1 MQNKL
6 ILLLTLVF
14 AAVALPQEDE
24 FQSAMQDYKKGDY
37 QTAIPKLKKA
47 SESLKNPQDKASA
60 YLTLGL
66 IYQVLNDEENA
77 KIQFSNAYV
86 VNPDLTLDRDYYA
99 PRTIELFGQAKQE
112 GMLRLERGEQLYS
125 QAKYEES
132 LQQLHT
138 GIRLIK
144 TTSPQIDRVHI
155 VKAHFTAAKIYQVL
169 NQDSRAVEEFE
180 MALILNPELPDLDPE
195 LYSGATIQLFQKAK
209 LAGNQAL
216 NEARR
221 LLASKEYDSAI
232 QVLEKN
238 SNLYFAKGTK
248 KDAAFLL
255 AKAYYSTQKEERAA
269 EAVTA
274 LLNIDPAF
282 EASGKETD
290 MSFGEFFEAQK
301 FKVNGIRP
309 KILIV
314 RGSNN
319 PAHELAIRGF
329 KDEIKAELAESS
341 IGDFKNKMQSFQPQA
356 IFTAGT
362 DALHAIQK
370 AKSKLPVVFTNVP
383 RGETGGVKN
392 SNIGGIYL
400 EIPIESQFSF
410 LTAVLPAARK
420 VGMLYS
426 EDGGLRL
433 VEDAKRAGRE
443 YGLEIAARSLE
454 HPDDLADT
462 LNRLSGIDVF
472 WLTLDNSVVNSS
484 EVFQELLQLTS
495 RKGIPV
501 FAYHEALVEKGAL
514 LSVSSNFETMG
525 KQAGE
530 LMQKLLSKPSVDTVP
545 AVFPTLSKLA
555 INVSVAKK
563 LKVDL
568 NPSVIT
574 SATLVYK

>member
-1 MQNKL
+1 MKKRFL
-6 ILLLTLVF
+6 LLLTLIF
-14 AAVALPQEDE
+14 ATAALPQEDDL
-24 FQSAMQDYKKGDY
+24 QSAMQDYRKGDY
-37 QTAIPKLKKA
+37 QAAIPKLKKA
-47 SESLKNPQDKASA
+47 SESLENPQDKASA

-86 VNPDLTLDRDYYA
+86 VNPNLTLDRDYYS
-99 PRTIELFGQAKQE
+99 PKTIELFGQAKQE
-112 GMLRLERGEQLYS
+112 GMLRLERGEELYS

-138 GIRLIK
+138 GIQLIK

-169 NQDSRAVEEFE
+169 NQDSKAVQEFE

-195 LYSGATIQLFQKAK
+195 LYSGATIQLFQKAR
-209 LAGNQAL
+209 LAGNQVL

-238 SNLYFAKGTK
+238 RNLYFAKGTK

-255 AKAYYSTQKEERAA
+255 AKAYYSTQKKERAA

-274 LLNIDPAF
+274 LLNIDPSF
-282 EASGKETD
+282 EASGKEAD

-301 FKVNGIRP
+301 FKVRGIRP

-329 KDEIKAELAESS
+329 KEEIKAELAETNL
-341 IGDFKNKMQSFQPQA
+341 GDFKNKMQAFQPQA
-356 IFTAGT
+356 VFAAGT
-362 DALHAIQK
+362 DALHMIQK
-370 AKSKLPVVFTNVP
+370 AKPQIPVVFTNVP
-383 RGETGGVKN
+383 RGETSGMKS

-400 EIPIESQFSF
+400 EIPFESQFSF
-410 LTAVLPAARK
+410 LTAVLPKARK

-426 EDGGLRL
+426 KDAGQSLA
-433 VEDAKRAGRE
+433 EDAKRVGNE
-443 YGLEIAARSLE
+443 YGLEIVARSLE
-454 HPDDLADT
+454 HPDDLEDA
-462 LNRLSGIDVF
+462 LNRMNDIDVF
-472 WLTLDNSVVNSS
+472 WMTLDKSVVNSS
-484 EVFQELLQLTS
+484 EMFQELLQLTT

-525 KQAGE
+525 KQAAE
-530 LMQKLLSKPSVDTVP
+530 LMQKILLKPRVDTVP

-555 INVSVAKK
+555 INLSVAKK